1 MRRRTIAMTLLF
13 ATLSYPALG
22 QSAADHEAHHPGQ
35 DQVSTPDQTN
45 SPRQSEQ
52 RQGMSSGG
60 MMGMMGPG
68 MKGRGTMG
76 GDTMGPP
83 MMFRMMFA
91 LMDADGD
98 GTVSLAEFQVAHERI
113 FKAMDSNKDGK
124 LTLEEMLAFMHGTRS
139 SVPQQ

>member
-1 MRRRTIAMTLLF
+1 MRRRTIATVLLC
-13 ATLSYPALG
+13 ATLSYPALA
-22 QSAADHEAHHPGQ
+22 QSAADHEGHHPGQ
-35 DQVSTPDQTN
+35 DQVSTPTQPN
-45 SPRQSEQ
+45 SPTSQSEE
-52 RQGMSSGG
+52 RQGMSGGG
-60 MMGMMGPG
+60 MMGRA

-76 GDTMGPP
+76 GDAMGPP
-83 MMFRMMFA
+83 VIFRMMFA

-124 LTLEEMLAFMHGTRS
+124 LTLDEMLAFMHGTRR

>member
-1 MRRRTIAMTLLF
+1 
-13 ATLSYPALG
+13 
-22 QSAADHEAHHPGQ
+22 
-35 DQVSTPDQTN
+35 
-45 SPRQSEQ
+45 
-52 RQGMSSGG
+52 
-60 MMGMMGPG
+60 MMGMMGRG

-83 MMFRMMFA
+83 IMFRMIFA

-98 GTVSLAEFQVAHERI
+98 GSVSLAEFQVAHERI

-124 LTLEEMLAFMHGTRS
+124 LSPEEMLAFMHGAMS

>member
-1 MRRRTIAMTLLF
+1 
-13 ATLSYPALG
+13 
-22 QSAADHEAHHPGQ
+22 
-35 DQVSTPDQTN
+35 
-45 SPRQSEQ
+45 
-52 RQGMSSGG
+52 
-60 MMGMMGPG
+60 MGMMGPG

-83 MMFRMMFA
+83 IMFRMMFA

>member
-35 DQVSTPDQTN
+35 DQVSTPGQTN
-45 SPRQSEQ
+45 SPSQSEQ

-68 MKGRGTMG
+68 MKGRG
-76 GDTMGPP
+76 TMGPP

-124 LTLEEMLAFMHGTRS
+124 LTLEEMLAFMHGTRN